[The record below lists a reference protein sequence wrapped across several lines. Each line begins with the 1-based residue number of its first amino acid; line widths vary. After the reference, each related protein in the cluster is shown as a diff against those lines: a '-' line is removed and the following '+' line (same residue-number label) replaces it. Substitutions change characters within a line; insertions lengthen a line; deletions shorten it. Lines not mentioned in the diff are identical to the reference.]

1 MNLQVQPLKILATRE
16 VIMNRMDYSTFLT
29 GGTKKELDR
38 LDMLAGDFKVQA
50 SKLTIE
56 AVCDGK
62 KLPLEDWEY
71 LKTCIKLPKLIRTI
85 MEHTQEFT
93 IVELKSGQ
101 RNWTMLNVWW
111 KKGMMENR
119 GKLNFY
125 HTGGERWGQSE
136 DFIEDGVLV
145 NVIRNYKMDNGKMI
159 LSLDIRKSIT
169 TDKEGNIIWSL
180 MWSRP
185 HKGVKITK
193 VVRAVRELKALH
205 SWKNAQMHILCLY
218 YFTPFALVIFG
229 LLLILFC

>member
-62 KLPLEDWEY
+62 KLPSEDWEY

-185 HKGVKITK
+185 HRGVKITK

-205 SWKNAQMHILCLY
+205 SWKNAQMRILCLY

>member
-1 MNLQVQPLKILATRE
+1 
-16 VIMNRMDYSTFLT
+16 
-29 GGTKKELDR
+29 
-38 LDMLAGDFKVQA
+38 ML
-50 SKLTIE
+50 
-56 AVCDGK
+56 
-62 KLPLEDWEY
+62 
-71 LKTCIKLPKLIRTI
+71 
-85 MEHTQEFT
+85 
-93 IVELKSGQ
+93 
-101 RNWTMLNVWW
+101 
-111 KKGMMENR
+111 ENR

-125 HTGGERWGQSE
+125 HTGGEKWGHSE

-193 VVRAVRELKALH
+193 VVRAVRVLKALH
-205 SWKNAQMHILCLY
+205 SWKNAQMRILCLY

-229 LLLILFC
+229 LLILFC

>member
-1 MNLQVQPLKILATRE
+1 
-16 VIMNRMDYSTFLT
+16 MNRIDYSTYLT
-29 GGTKKELDR
+29 STTKEELDR

-62 KLPLEDWEY
+62 KLPSEDWEY

-111 KKGMMENR
+111 KKGMLENR

-125 HTGGERWGQSE
+125 HTGGEKWGHSE

-193 VVRAVRELKALH
+193 VVRAVRVLKALH
-205 SWKNAQMHILCLY
+205 SWKNAQMRILCLY
-218 YFTPFALVIFG
+218 YFTPIALIIFG
-229 LLLILFC
+229 LLILFC

>member
-16 VIMNRMDYSTFLT
+16 VVKKRMDYSTFLT
-29 GGTKKELDR
+29 GTTKEELDR

-62 KLPLEDWEY
+62 KLPSEDWEY

-111 KKGMMENR
+111 KKGMLENR

-125 HTGGERWGQSE
+125 HTGGEKWGHSE
-136 DFIEDGVLV
+136 DFIEDGALV

-193 VVRAVRELKALH
+193 VVRAVRVLKALH
-205 SWKNAQMHILCLY
+205 SWKNAQMRILCLY

-229 LLLILFC
+229 LLILFC

>member
-62 KLPLEDWEY
+62 KLPSEDWEY

-111 KKGMMENR
+111 KKGMLENR

-125 HTGGERWGQSE
+125 HTGGERWGHSE
-136 DFIEDGVLV
+136 DFIEDGMLV
-145 NVIRNYKMDNGKMI
+145 NVVRNYKMDNGKMI
-159 LSLDIRKSIT
+159 LSLDIRNSIT

-193 VVRAVRELKALH
+193 VVRAVRVLKALH
-205 SWKNAQMHILCLY
+205 SWKNAQMRILCLY

-229 LLLILFC
+229 LLILFC